1 MAPRGEV
8 AAATKERL
16 LGVAGQVL
24 GRDGGAGLT
33 LEAVAREAGIT
44 KGGILYH
51 FGTKEALVAAMI
63 DRLGADFERDLDG
76 RISDRAGDASSGAF
90 ARAYVGATFEPGEP
104 QSDDHL
110 GVAGALLAAVAGAP
124 ELLDPLRARYA
135 AWQRRVEADGIDPAA
150 ATVVR
155 LAADGLV
162 MAEMLGLAPPDP
174 ALRARVLETL
184 RSMTRGDQS

>member
-1 MAPRGEV
+1 M
-8 AAATKERL
+8 
-16 LGVAGQVL
+16 
-24 GRDGGAGLT
+24 GLT
-33 LEAVAREAGIT
+33 LDAVAREAGIT

-63 DRLGADFERDLDG
+63 DRLGADFERDLEW
-76 RISDRAGDASSGAF
+76 RIQGGTGAEELGAF
-90 ARAYVGATFEPGEP
+90 ARAYAGATFEPGEP
-104 QSDDHL
+104 QPDDHL
-110 GVAGALLAAVAGAP
+110 GVAGALLAAVAGSP
-124 ELLDPLRARYA
+124 ELLDPLRERYA
-135 AWQRRVEADGIDPAA
+135 AWQRRVERDGIDPAA